1 MDRKYSSC
9 ETTQPGFFSSGGD
22 GRVGPSE
29 YHGLSSALAVGCDYL
44 LNLSHAEVAARSRD
58 AAEAIFRGAMR
69 ETHDLRDFSDM
80 NGYSAMNADGP
91 DQPLRP

>member
-1 MDRKYSSC
+1 MPRV
-9 ETTQPGFFSSGGD
+9 TTT
-22 GRVGPSE
+22 
-29 YHGLSSALAVGCDYL
+29 
-44 LNLSHAEVAARSRD
+44 SRD